1 VPLISVIIPV
11 YNGEKT
17 IQKTIESVL
26 GQTFSDFELL
36 VIDDGSLDSTLAIIQ
51 QIKDPRLKIFSK
63 ENAGVAASRNYGLS
77 HASSPYVSFLDADDL
92 WAVDK
97 LESQLNTLENTP
109 QAAVVYSWT
118 NWIDES
124 GNFLRRGSYISA
136 TGDVYAKLLLI
147 DFIESGS
154 NPLIR
159 TQAFAE
165 VGGFDESLPADEDW
179 EMWLRLAA
187 RYTFVVVPSV
197 QIFYRVSVNSRS
209 SNILNVEAASLQV
222 IEQARARVPNSVE
235 YLMNDILANRYKC
248 LTFKSLEG
256 CSERR
261 QGLLAARFL
270 WHAVSYDPSL
280 LRAGVFAKVLF
291 RIMATTLLSPQQ
303 AQVLFAKFKKLS
315 HIEALL
321 GYLRLDPF

>member
-1 VPLISVIIPV
+1 MPLISVVIPV

-26 GQTFSDFELL
+26 NQTFSGFELL
-36 VIDDGSLDSTLAIIQ
+36 VVDDGSQDSTLAIVN

-63 ENAGVAASRNYGLS
+63 QNTGVAASRNWGLS
-77 HASSPYVSFLDADDL
+77 RASGQYVSFLDADDL
-92 WAVDK
+92 WAADK
-97 LESQLNTLENTP
+97 LESQLKTLENSP

-118 NWIDES
+118 NWIDEL
-124 GNFLRRGSYISA
+124 GDFLRRGSYISA
-136 TGDVYAKLLLI
+136 TGDVYVKLLLI

-179 EMWLRLAA
+179 EMWLRLAS
-187 RYTFVVVPSV
+187 RYAFAVVPSV
-197 QIFYRVSVNSRS
+197 QIFYRVSANSRS
-209 SNILNVEAASLQV
+209 SNILKVEAASLQV
-222 IEQARARVPNSVE
+222 IERACTQAPKSVE
-235 YLMNDILANRYKC
+235 YLRKDILANRYKC

-256 CSERR
+256 CPERQ
-261 QGLLAARFL
+261 QGFIAARFL
-270 WHAVSYDPSL
+270 WCAVSYDPSL
-280 LRAGVFAKVLF
+280 LRAGVLIKVLF
-291 RIMATTLLSPQQ
+291 RIVVMTLLSPQQ
-303 AQVLFAKFKKLS
+303 AQVLLTRFKKLS